1 MPHGRRG
8 LAAGLTGFA
17 LAATAACGG
26 ATQLQGSGEQQTRQ
40 PEQASPSGSPSA
52 GAQAE
57 GEQSGGALAGG
68 AQVGGAQ
75 AGFTMTLADSFEPVK
90 VGEAGRKAIKE
101 RIKKMAGD
109 NPAVQRRMQ
118 ELFTEKIRLFALA
131 RKSVQSSPNGFATNA
146 NVARQKVPGS
156 VSLGQAR
163 QLARRSVQ
171 VFKQQDMNPTDV
183 QVGTVRLAESKAAK
197 VSFRRK
203 AQQGAR
209 VTQVQYYVPNSS
221 DFLYVLTFS
230 TDQPEKYEGS
240 FASMAR
246 TFRMT

>member
-26 ATQLQGSGEQQTRQ
+26 TAELRGSGEQQTRQ
-40 PEQASPSGSPSA
+40 PEQAAPSSPSA

-57 GEQSGGALAGG
+57 GAGSGARAGG
-68 AQVGGAQ
+68 RVGGAQ
-75 AGFTMTLADSFEPVK
+75 AGFTMTLADSFEPIK
-90 VGEAGRKAIKE
+90 VGKAGRKAIKE

-118 ELFTEKIRLFALA
+118 GLFSEKIRLFAVA
-131 RKSVQSSPNGFATNA
+131 RRSEQSSPNGFTTIA

-156 VSLGQAR
+156 MSIEQAR
-163 QLARRSVQ
+163 QLAQRSVQ
-171 VFKQQDMNPTDV
+171 VFKQQGLNPTDV
-183 QVGTVRLAESKAAK
+183 QLDTVRLAESKAAK

-203 AQQGAR
+203 ARQGFQ

-221 DFLYVLTFS
+221 DFLYLVTFS
-230 TDQPEKYEGS
+230 TDQPEKYKDS

-246 TFRMT
+246 TFRVT